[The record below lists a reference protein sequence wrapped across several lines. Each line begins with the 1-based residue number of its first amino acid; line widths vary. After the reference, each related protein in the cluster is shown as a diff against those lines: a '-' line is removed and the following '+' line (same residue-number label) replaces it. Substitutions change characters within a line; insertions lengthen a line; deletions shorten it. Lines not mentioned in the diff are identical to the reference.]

1 MLMSVF
7 YDLKVIQFFLFAE
20 IQLTAYV
27 RIQI

>member
-1 MLMSVF
+1 MLMNGF
-7 YDLKVIQFFLFAE
+7 YDLKVIQFFLFSE